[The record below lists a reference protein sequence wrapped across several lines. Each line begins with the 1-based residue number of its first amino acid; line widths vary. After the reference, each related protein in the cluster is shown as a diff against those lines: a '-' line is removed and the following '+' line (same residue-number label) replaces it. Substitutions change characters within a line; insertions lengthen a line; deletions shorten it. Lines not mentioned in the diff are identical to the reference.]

1 MYRLALMVVGLAV
14 CLLPSFIAIYRN
26 KRHKTAIVAVNLV
39 FGALIASWVGLRVWG
54 VLGSRAGRL
63 GSGDDLEFVA
73 RREREKKAANGLLA
87 RARKSHLQEQEGNR
101 WSRHWCW

>member
-1 MYRLALMVVGLAV
+1 MIVGLAV

-54 VLGSRAGRL
+54 VLGAGL
-63 GSGDDLEFVA
+63 VGWALAMIWSLWPDGSGE
-73 RREREKKAANGLLA
+73 E
-87 RARKSHLQEQEGNR
+87 
-101 WSRHWCW
+101 SR